1 MNFRAFLRLEGE
13 NNQGDRPA
21 EIYFSVDRE
30 RQDAP
35 PEHIIMGIQT
45 GLEPEQ

>member
-1 MNFRAFLRLEGE
+1 MNFRAFLRFEGE
-13 NNQGDRPA
+13 NSRGERPA

-35 PEHIIMGIQT
+35 LEHIIMEIQT

>member
-1 MNFRAFLRLEGE
+1 MNFRAFLHFKEE
-13 NNQGDRPA
+13 NDQGDRPA

-35 PEHIIMGIQT
+35 LEHIIMGIQT

>member
-1 MNFRAFLRLEGE
+1 MNFRAFLRFEGE
-13 NNQGDRPA
+13 NSQGERPA

-30 RQDAP
+30 RQDVP
-35 PEHIIMGIQT
+35 LEHIIMGIQT